1 MNSHARNLCGQK
13 TFLEG
18 TDRSS
23 FGTKN
28 CELFFFFYARFATK
42 YPSQFQV
49 YEFFL
54 IISRCGYFTSI
65 IVYIWQSIHV
75 KSTKRKLKI
84 LPQKSIWK
92 RCKWDYSLIHL
103 DISIGCRDSKFPYRL
118 RLIIQRIVNGV
129 AAHWPTFFFLE
140 MCTTSFAHILP
151 EIACLSLV
159 WSLG

>member
-1 MNSHARNLCGQK
+1 MRAKNIFGGN
-13 TFLEG
+13 
-18 TDRSS
+18 RS
-23 FGTKN
+23 FVIWDE
-28 CELFFFFYARFATK
+28 ELRTFFFFYARFATK

-49 YEFFL
+49 YEVFL
-54 IISRCGYFTSI
+54 IISRCGYFTSM

-75 KSTKRKLKI
+75 KSTTRKLKI

-129 AAHWPTFFFLE
+129 AAHWPTFFFPRNVYYFLR
-140 MCTTSFAHILP
+140 TRFARNRLSV
-151 EIACLSLV
+151 ACLEFGIS
-159 WSLG
+159 